1 MKQAKLTKAERDKL
15 SRPGSIGQMEALA
28 GLDSDHASRYR
39 FWCDCDAEARRR
51 YRVEW
56 ANFDQV
62 VAVARER
69 CHALTAQRLRAG
81 LLSLIRPNCPTRDS

>member
-15 SRPGSIGQMEALA
+15 ARPGTIGQIEALA
-28 GLDSDHASRYR
+28 GLAPDHASRFQ
-39 FWCDCDAEARRR
+39 FWRDCDAEARRR

-56 ANFDQV
+56 TSGDQV

-81 LLSLIRPNCPTRDS
+81 LLCLI